1 MKQSR
6 SNQRSNYR
14 GTRLREVEYEL
25 SDTKGLTTLHWVTEQ
40 R

>member
-6 SNQRSNYR
+6 SDQRANNR

-25 SDTKGLTTLHWVTEQ
+25 SDIRPRV
-40 R
+40 